1 MEHVTDPM
9 LFYCADGD
17 PERMNAHVNQML
29 DEITAFVELE
39 TLRSVTMSEWILKS

>member
-1 MEHVTDPM
+1 M

-17 PERMNAHVNQML
+17 PDRMNAHVTQMVE
-29 DEITAFVELE
+29 EISAFIDLG

>member
-1 MEHVTDPM
+1 M

-17 PERMNAHVNQML
+17 PQRMNEHVTKMIE
-29 DEITAFVELE
+29 EINAFTDLS

>member
-1 MEHVTDPM
+1 M

-17 PERMNAHVNQML
+17 PERMNAHITQMIE
-29 DEITAFVELE
+29 EITAFVDLS